1 MDETLEKVSAFLSNF
16 QSDSIKPTPKPRYT
30 DTPPVW
36 LDRIILGMTGDAS
49 ADLRHFTQIK
59 IWIKPPTNNFP
70 KAALMLSMVN
80 SKASCFS
87 KLPSVDDLKTLR
99 TALDLWIPIVEEK
112 LEGMKA
118 LESQFEL
125 ARIAFDSAMR
135 NNKDEGDE

>member
-1 MDETLEKVSAFLSNF
+1 MADTAEQISTFLQNF
-16 QSDSIKPTPKPRYT
+16 QSDSIKPMPKPRYT

-59 IWIKPPTNNFP
+59 IWIKPPTQHFP

-87 KLPSVDDLKTLR
+87 KLPTVEDLKTLR

-112 LEGMKA
+112 LSGLKA

-135 NNKDEGDE
+135 NNNNEGDE